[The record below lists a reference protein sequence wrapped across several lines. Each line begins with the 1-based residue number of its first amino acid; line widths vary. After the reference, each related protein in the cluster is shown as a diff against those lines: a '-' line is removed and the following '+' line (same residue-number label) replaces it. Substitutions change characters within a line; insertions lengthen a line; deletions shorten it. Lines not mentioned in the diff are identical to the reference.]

1 MLFLVEM
8 TQLRAMPQ
16 NPIEHSAL
24 KAQVCESLE
33 MLAHMAGLHGGVV
46 AGGRSVLFM
55 IEEERLEDLDSKL
68 QQIPLWSSAEVTRV
82 TPLVSFRARL
92 AYNTAPEER
101 TP

>member
-1 MLFLVEM
+1 MIFLVEM

-16 NPIEHSAL
+16 SSVEHGAL

-33 MLAHMAGLHGGVV
+33 MLANMPGLHGGVV

-68 QQIPLWSSAEVTRV
+68 QRIPLWSSAEVTRV
-82 TPLVSFRARL
+82 TPLVSFLARL
-92 AYNTAPEER
+92 AYNTALE
-101 TP
+101 